1 MTVPSLPPR
10 SVPDQWPD
18 PVELHGANGRSPV
31 VLLCEHASNY
41 IPPEYAGLGM
51 SEPDLQRHIAWDI
64 GAAQVARHLS
74 RLMDA
79 PAFLGT
85 YSRLMIDL
93 NRPLGVRSSIVTRS
107 EATDIPGN
115 VSLSAEERAKREEL
129 IFKPH
134 HTAIEA
140 HLKQRVAAGRK
151 TFIIAIH
158 SFTPIYMGSVR
169 PWHVGVLFDKG
180 VSLAE
185 ATMAR
190 LRAADP
196 TLNVG
201 ANVPYAV
208 SIEEDYGLLVHGD
221 HAGNPAILIEIRQD
235 LIAIPEA
242 AEDWARRLAPIL
254 TAVCV

>member
-1 MTVPSLPPR
+1 MTPPTLPPR
-10 SVPDQWPD
+10 SVADQWPD
-18 PVELHGANGRSPV
+18 PVELHGAEGRSPI

-41 IPPEYAGLGM
+41 IPPEYADLGVSH
-51 SEPDLQRHIAWDI
+51 SELQRHIAWDI

-79 PAFLGT
+79 TAFLGT
-85 YSRLMIDL
+85 YSRLVIDL
-93 NRPLGVRSSIVTRS
+93 NRPLGARSSIVARS

-115 VSLSAEERAKREEL
+115 VSLSAEERTRRAER
-129 IFKPH
+129 IFIPH
-134 HTAIEA
+134 HAAIEA
-140 HLKQRVAAGRK
+140 HLKERVAAGRK
-151 TFIIAIH
+151 TFLVAIH
-158 SFTPIYMGSVR
+158 SFTPVYMGNVR

-180 VSLAE
+180 ASLAE
-185 ATMAR
+185 AMMAR
-190 LRAADP
+190 LRASDP

-201 ANVPYAV
+201 ANVPYQV
-208 SIEEDYGLLVHGD
+208 SIDEDYGLLVHGD

-242 AEDWARRLAPIL
+242 AEDWAKRLAPIL